1 MNMAFI
7 KRHEI
12 SYEKHFEIVF
22 YKSNGK
28 NYQEIATI
36 VGCSENTAFAVCRK
50 LFKFRTV
57 KSLPRIG
64 TPKKI
69 KTPRHERSL
78 LRVLRSRFQP
88 LQNIV
93 LACKKSLT
101 FEILARNTAI
111 NIIKKYNFQSRI
123 SK

>member
-12 SYEKHFEIVF
+12 SYEKRLEIVS

-28 NYQEIATI
+28 SYQEIATI
-36 VGCSENTAFAVCRK
+36 VGSSENAAFAACKSFFK
-50 LFKFRTV
+50 LRTV
-57 KSLPRIG
+57 KILPRVG
-64 TPKKI
+64 RPKKI

-78 LRVLRSRFQP
+78 LRVLRCNRFEP

-93 LACKKSLT
+93 LACKKG
-101 FEILARNTAI
+101 
-111 NIIKKYNFQSRI
+111 
-123 SK
+123 